1 MPHIRDFDPGI
12 IENYS
17 SSRLQVDWRSTLF
30 FENRAWKFTILLPR
44 WFLGDGGKEIVCT
57 AHDENLLRRLL
68 EKDFSGC
75 TVGPAYLHG
84 VGRRG
89 ATSEA
94 NLHRQIVV
102 LTSHW
107 RGTMQY
113 FRALRKE
120 LEACSGEE
128 RILILREEPV
138 IV

>member
-1 MPHIRDFDPGI
+1 MPRVRDLSPAVIDD
-12 IENYS
+12 YS
-17 SSRLQVDWRSTLF
+17 HLRLQIDWRSRLF
-30 FENRAWKFTILLPR
+30 FESRAWQFTIFLPR

-68 EKDFSGC
+68 ERDFGGC

-89 ATSEA
+89 ATSET
-94 NLHRQIVV
+94 NLHRQVVV
-102 LTSHW
+102 LASRW
-107 RGTMQY
+107 RGTMWY

-128 RILILREEPV
+128 RILILRQEPV